1 MANRIFQR
9 YNSLLNEATSL
20 EQYYSKSYITGLQQT
35 FINLQPNQYWM
46 YDGIDSFLEIGG
58 FELYSSATDNEQ
70 ILNNVAYNCIQI
82 AAANHSPISLH
93 FINQNQKL
101 RLMIGIPGTYVDTI
115 KNAFTGNLSAV
126 DIKLHSSLFSSEAQ
140 RIMYQKYTGTVV
152 GSGQISSFNIDMG
165 LNALENVDYLLSIM
179 AFPFSN
185 DFVQNELSF
194 INTYLDEYESI
205 TKGQLSF
212 GNNARH
218 DVTHTNNDIYDL
230 VELLKLTKQD
240 LMQGMSRGLW
250 RTYITICAPEAKS
263 YSRVYSAISTT
274 LHSYA
279 DAGTAIPAFSLVTVP
294 NSVFRNDG
302 YWCLP
307 RAFVGTREYG
317 RIYSDSFSNVLTSE
331 SLSSFFHLP
340 IQNHYGYRVQQY
352 GRSRESIAGP
362 YNKFAPD
369 VHAENRIALGTVE
382 GSGQPFYVPLNA
394 LRQHVFITGFT
405 QCGKSTTMQHII
417 SEIVNEDV
425 PFIVIESAKKQYC
438 ELLGDSRL
446 SGKMKVYSGG
456 YDTTLLQINPFQP
469 ETGTILDNHIQSLV
483 ALFVSIFDEPAPLPQ
498 IINLL
503 VHKVYTSTGWNS
515 KDRIKPNEEREY
527 PTINTMIQLIDEV
540 IDEIRYSSKYP
551 ETAENM
557 RGVIRG
563 RLLSIIQG
571 AMNDVLNTTNNIS
584 IEEMFSTSAVVELD
598 DFAETNKTFMSGL
611 LALKTYE
618 YSRNSDY
625 GSKTKRL
632 LIIEEAHNIVPNTEQ
647 KRVSSNIAMCSNH
660 FTSMLAEVA
669 AYGTGLVIID
679 QRPTAVSPAVVAN
692 TGTKIIHNLQAGED
706 KTAVGASLG
715 LTETEVNM
723 ISDLKVGQAIVKI
736 PNSSEKCRVNINR
749 NLIEANVVN
758 WGVLFLGSNQQRYI
772 SPGVAPSERSYF
784 LSCGSSAEA
793 IINCLSFAELRLHR
807 LMDFPEKMLYAGELL
822 NTIKTSVRNKR
833 QILYEVFEVV
843 R

>member
-9 YNSLLNEATSL
+9 YNNLLSEATFL
-20 EQYYSKSYITGLQQT
+20 RQYYSKSYITDLKQT
-35 FINLQPNQYWM
+35 FINLQLSQCWV
-46 YDGIDSFLEIGG
+46 YDGINSFLEING
-58 FELYSSATDNEQ
+58 FELYGSASDNEQ
-70 ILNNVAYNCIQI
+70 ILNKVAHNCIQI
-82 AAANHSPISLH
+82 AAANRSPISLH
-93 FINQNQKL
+93 FFNQNQKL
-101 RLMIGIPGTYVDTI
+101 RVMIGVPGTYADII
-115 KNAFTGNLSAV
+115 KNAFAGNLSTAN
-126 DIKLHSSLFSSEAQ
+126 IKSHSSPFTSEAQ
-140 RIMYQKYTGTVV
+140 RIMCQKYTGAVV

-165 LNALENVDYLLSIM
+165 LNALEDVDYLLSVM
-179 AFPFSN
+179 AFPYSN
-185 DFVQNELSF
+185 NSVQNELSI
-194 INTYLDEYESI
+194 INTYLDEYEGV

-218 DVTHTNNDIYDL
+218 DITHPNNDIHDL
-230 VELLKLTKQD
+230 VELLKSTKQD
-240 LMQGMSRGLW
+240 LMQGISRGLW
-250 RTYITICAPEAKS
+250 RTYITICASDARS
-263 YSRVYSAISTT
+263 YSRVYSAISAT
-274 LHSYA
+274 LLSHG
-279 DAGTAIPAFSLVTVP
+279 DNGNTIPSFSLVTVP
-294 NSVFRNDG
+294 DSVFKNDG
-302 YWCLP
+302 CWYLP
-307 RAFVGTREYG
+307 RAFVGAREFG
-317 RIYSDSFSNVLTSE
+317 EIYSDSFSNVLTSE
-331 SLSSFFHLP
+331 SLSAFFQLP
-340 IQNHYGYRVQQY
+340 IQNHYGYRVQQF
-352 GRSRESIAGP
+352 GRARESTFEA

-369 VHAENRIALGTVE
+369 VHAKNRIILGTVE

-417 SEIVNEDV
+417 SEIVDADI

-438 ELLGDSRL
+438 ELLRDSRL
-446 SGKMKVYSGG
+446 LGKMKVYSGG
-456 YDTTLLQINPFQP
+456 YDTKLLQINPFQP

-483 ALFVSIFDEPAPLPQ
+483 ALFVSLFDEPAPLPQ

-503 VHKVYTSTGWNS
+503 VHKVYASKGWNS
-515 KDRIKPNEEREY
+515 KDRIKQSEEREY

-563 RLLSIIQG
+563 RLLSIVQG
-571 AMNDVLNTTNNIS
+571 SMNDVLNTTNNIS
-584 IEEMFSTSAVVELD
+584 IEEMFSASSVVELD
-598 DFAETNKTFMSGL
+598 DFAETNKTFVSGL
-611 LALKTYE
+611 LALKAYE
-618 YSRNSDY
+618 YSRSSDY
-625 GSKTKRL
+625 GNATKRL
-632 LIIEEAHNIVPNTEQ
+632 LVIEEAHNIVPNTEQ

-692 TGTKIIHNLQAGED
+692 TGIKIIHNLQAGED

-736 PNSSEKCRVNINR
+736 PDSPEKCRVNINR
-749 NLIEANVVN
+749 NLIDANVVN
-758 WGVLFLGSNQQRYI
+758 WGVLFLGSNQQHYV
-772 SPGVAPSERSYF
+772 SPGVNPSERSYF
-784 LSCGSSAEA
+784 LSCGSSTDA

-807 LMDFPEKMLYAGELL
+807 LMEFPEKMLYAGELL
-822 NTIKTSVRNKR
+822 NTTKASVRNKR